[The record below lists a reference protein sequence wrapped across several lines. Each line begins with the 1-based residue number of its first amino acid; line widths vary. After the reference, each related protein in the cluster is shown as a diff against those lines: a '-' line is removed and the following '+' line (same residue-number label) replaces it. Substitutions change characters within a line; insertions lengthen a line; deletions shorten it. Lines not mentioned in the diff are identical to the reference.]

1 MDELQF
7 DIALLELEANGL
19 VQIDWSEECQEHT
32 IRITDKGR
40 SMIGDNL
47 NDFLR

>member
-1 MDELQF
+1 MDNF

-19 VQIDWSEECQEHT
+19 IKVEWSEECQDLT

-40 SMIGDNL
+40 ELVGDNL
-47 NDFLR
+47 NDFL